1 MKKDI
6 ILETAAR
13 LFAEKGYARTSTA
26 ILAKESGVA
35 EGTIFR
41 HFKSKEHIFIALV
54 QRLREKMTRDVH
66 QFLDLQSDE
75 HGLDRII
82 SVIRACYSFVQKN
95 STDFA
100 LLLRDVPGCY
110 GEPHSPAFEH
120 ARIIYVSLQED
131 FQASIEKGQRDGTI
145 RDDIHAGDTAC
156 ILASSLVGLM
166 RVVHLGF
173 LTPSSSILKNF
184 VQTTVAMLEAPK

>member
-13 LFAEKGYARTSTA
+13 LFAEKGYIRTSTA

-41 HFKSKEHIFIALV
+41 HFKSKEEIFIALV
-54 QRLREKMTRDVH
+54 QQLRENMTRDVH
-66 QFLDLQSDE
+66 QFLDMQENE
-75 HGLDRII
+75 HGLERII
-82 SVIRACYSFVQKN
+82 SVIRACYSFVRQN
-95 STDFA
+95 NARFA

-131 FQASIEKGQRDGTI
+131 FQKSILYGQEKGLI
-145 RDDIHAGDTAC
+145 RSDIHAGDTSC

-173 LTPSSSILKNF
+173 LQPSEDILKNF
-184 VQTTVAMLEAPK
+184 IHTTTAMLEVK